1 MINIKT
7 NNEVNDGL
15 LLTLL
20 EQSARVHNKKS
31 CCSKSSG
38 KELIMAINHASN
50 ISAKP
55 VMGFCYYCYFKAC
68 YFAGLFRRAKIKP
81 LSYV

>member
-1 MINIKT
+1 MVNIKT
-7 NNEVNDGL
+7 NNGVNAVF
-15 LLTLL
+15 LLTLP

-38 KELIMAINHASN
+38 KELIMAINNASN
-50 ISAKP
+50 LNLKS

-68 YFAGLFRRAKIKP
+68 YFAGPFRRTIMEL
-81 LSYV
+81 LS